1 MGAQGMQRDNR
12 HVLESILRPSER
24 EGPKREQ
31 TMALVRVARRELP
44 ILASLEAFSRYLPA
58 EVDPELA
65 EYFQFALLGVSVGF
79 RERNLLSED
88 EAHLEIISP
97 LLEDIRIVFQR
108 LQQMG
113 AEYDAE
119 EFRFQAYDYGI
130 NKVYYLDWRLYLSKT
145 LY

>member
-1 MGAQGMQRDNR
+1 MGADGLERSNED
-12 HVLESILRPSER
+12 VLQSILSPPAP
-24 EGPKREQ
+24 EGPEREQ
-31 TMALVRVARRELP
+31 TMALVRAAQQELP
-44 ILASLEAFSRYLPA
+44 LLAGLEAFSSYLPA

-65 EYFQFALLGVSVGF
+65 EYFQFALLGVSVGY
-79 RERNLLSED
+79 RERNLSSED

-108 LQQMG
+108 LQQMR
-113 AEYDAE
+113 AEYDPE
-119 EFRFQAYDYGI
+119 EFRFQAYDHGI